1 MRRLLLPAFCVGLAA
16 GCFVLGATAA
26 VAASPDLRGTWGVEG
41 DSIVEG
47 AAPFHPAN
55 ASPAAQGMAP
65 RLRHVTLTLR
75 VDGQEGERFWG
86 VATNA
91 DATEDFIGSFTGE
104 PGGRFLLVD
113 VDGFM
118 EGTVG
123 ADGIMRYCYRH
134 VTPTSRVI
142 SCGTATGK

>member
-1 MRRLLLPAFCVGLAA
+1 MRRSLPPTSCAGLAA
-16 GCFVLGATAA
+16 GCLVLGATAA
-26 VAASPDLRGTWGVEG
+26 AAAPPDLRGTWKVEG
-41 DSIVEG
+41 DSIVVG

-55 ASPAAQGMAP
+55 APPVAQGTTP
-65 RLRHVTLTLR
+65 RLRHASLTLR

-91 DATEDFIGSFTGE
+91 HAGEDFIGSFTGE
-104 PGGRFLLVD
+104 AGRFLLVD

-123 ADGIMRYCYRH
+123 ADGTMRYCYRH
-134 VTPTSRVI
+134 ITPASRVI
-142 SCGTATGK
+142 SCGTGTRE